1 MLILKLVGFVLTA
14 LFFVLFFKDKRS
26 DLAMLIMVASGTIV
40 FIFCLTKLGEII
52 TFLNT
57 IAKRAGIDTVYI
69 SIVLKILA
77 ICYIS
82 SFASEICKDAGCS
95 SLASKVEFAGKIFI
109 LMLAVPILLAVL
121 NSILEIL

>member
-69 SIVLKILA
+69 SI
-77 ICYIS
+77 CYIS

>member
-1 MLILKLVGFVLTA
+1 MLILKVVGFILTA

-26 DLAMLIMVASGTIV
+26 DLAMLIMIAAGAVV

-52 TFLNT
+52 TFLNKM
-57 IAKRAGIDTVYI
+57 AQKAGIDTVYI

-77 ICYIS
+77 ICYLS
-82 SFASEICKDAGCS
+82 SFASEICKDAGAS

-109 LMLAVPILLAVL
+109 LILAIPILGAVL
-121 NSILEIL
+121 SSILEIL